1 MGRST
6 SSTFVRYRM
15 GKDHF
20 DRFFGCLLRLEA
32 LASWRHSVTLAGPVP
47 LGPQRHRVD
56 HPDAKV
62 LPVAC
67 RILAGPGLGPGTGRT
82 IGRPSAGIFGA
93 SLAPTADLLGGAK
106 AAHAYVGLPIELA
119 DVRARGGAAHRGVS
133 LSAVRASMVTCTIS
147 S

>member
-20 DRFFGCLLRLEA
+20 DRFFGCLLRLEL
-32 LASWRHSVTLAGPVP
+32 LASRRHSVTLAGPVP

-67 RILAGPGLGPGTGRT
+67 RILAGPGWQVTRASRLGLRLAEWSQVRVATVKIVTMLASFRSKACGQC
-82 IGRPSAGIFGA
+82 SFGA
-93 SLAPTADLLGGAK
+93 RTK
-106 AAHAYVGLPIELA
+106 KT
-119 DVRARGGAAHRGVS
+119 
-133 LSAVRASMVTCTIS
+133 RASMTAVS
-147 S
+147 QDN